1 MISNATITSSPSSAA
16 FMQRLRHDHA
26 GLSRILRA
34 IDGMVDRLATEPDAV
49 QPFLVEA
56 FSYLLSYQHGYHHPR
71 EDRLFEKIRSKRP
84 ELSDTLA
91 KLAEEHATGEA
102 ETAALAD
109 ELAACTPEHLG
120 AKKGERLAARIQGY
134 IRHARLH
141 MRDEEAVFYAR
152 AELVLNESDW
162 AEVIDADGLQDPLA
176 DMTTLAGAYPELAA
190 HFNLPTRHLG
200 ASGASD
206 DGTGALHQHVL
217 ALTDLYGGLMHE
229 GFDLTRRNTRRLLSV
244 RGPIGLMRTVTAI
257 TSDNLQF
264 AAQCVRRPSRWAI
277 DTGTELVRGR
287 IKPDRQ
293 QE

>member
-1 MISNATITSSPSSAA
+1 MTTTGTNDNNPSSAA

-26 GLSRILRA
+26 GLSRMLRA
-34 IDGMVDRLATEPDAV
+34 IDGMADRLVTEPDAV

-56 FSYLLSYQHGYHHPR
+56 FGYLLGYQHGFHHPR
-71 EDRLFEKIRSKRP
+71 EDRLFEKIRSKQP

-91 KLAEEHATGEA
+91 RLAEEHATGEA

-109 ELAACTPEHLG
+109 ELAACTPRHLRE
-120 AKKGERLAARIQGY
+120 KKGARLAVRIQGY

-141 MRDEEAVFYAR
+141 MRAEEAVFYAR
-152 AELVLNESDW
+152 AEQVLSKSDW
-162 AEVIDADGLQDPLA
+162 VDVIKDDGLQDPLA

-200 ASGASD
+200 ASGACD
-206 DGTGALHQHVL
+206 DATDALHQHVL

-244 RGPIGLMRTVTAI
+244 RGPIGLMRAVTAI

-264 AAQCVRRPSRWAI
+264 AAQCVSRPSRWAI
-277 DTGTELVRGR
+277 DTGTELVSGR

-293 QE
+293 QG

>member
-1 MISNATITSSPSSAA
+1 MTTTGTTGNNPSSAA

-26 GLSRILRA
+26 GLSRMLRA
-34 IDGMVDRLATEPDAV
+34 IDGMVDRLATEPEAV

-56 FSYLLSYQHGYHHPR
+56 FGYLLGYQHGFHHPR

-91 KLAEEHATGEA
+91 KLAEDHATGEA

-109 ELAACTPEHLG
+109 ELAASTPEHLR
-120 AKKGERLAARIQGY
+120 AKKGARLAARIQDY

-141 MRDEEAVFYAR
+141 MRAEEAVFYAR

-162 AEVIDADGLQDPLA
+162 AEVIDEDGLQDPLS
-176 DMTTLAGAYPELAA
+176 DMTMLAGAYPELAA

-206 DGTGALHQHVL
+206 AGAGALHQHL
-217 ALTDLYGGLMHE
+217 LLLTDLYGGLMHE

-244 RGPIGLMRTVTAI
+244 RGPVELMRAVTAI
-257 TSDNLQF
+257 TSDNLRF
-264 AAQCVRRPSRWAI
+264 AGQCVSRPSRWAI
-277 DTGTELVRGR
+277 DTGTELVSGR

-293 QE
+293 HE